1 MKHNYFLLN
10 KNRTSLG
17 QKSVWTVPIHEKQ
30 FKPNMRVRLVGGSAQ
45 LGTVNEYKTIS
56 VKLMNRSHN
65 STSSDNTSNSVLG
78 FFQLMDVAGN
88 VSLRLSPIDI
98 TAIIKSNPTEWSFSL
113 YDVDDD
119 EIFYTD
125 ITALN
130 LVLEVEYIDNEKERG
145 VTLKLL

>member
-17 QKSVWTVPIHEKQ
+17 QKSVWTVPLHEKQ

-45 LGTVNEYKTIS
+45 LATVNEYKTVS

-78 FFQLMDVAGN
+78 FFQQ
-88 VSLRLSPIDI
+88 
-98 TAIIKSNPTEWSFSL
+98 
-113 YDVDDD
+113 YDFLQMIV
-119 EIFYTD
+119 IHLTYYRF
-125 ITALN
+125 
-130 LVLEVEYIDNEKERG
+130 
-145 VTLKLL
+145 

>member
-1 MKHNYFLLN
+1 MCI
-10 KNRTSLG
+10 RD
-17 QKSVWTVPIHEKQ
+17 
-30 FKPNMRVRLVGGSAQ
+30 
-45 LGTVNEYKTIS
+45 
-56 VKLMNRSHN
+56 SHN

-119 EIFYTD
+119 EIFTQ
-125 ITALN
+125 TSQ
-130 LVLEVEYIDNEKERG
+130 R
-145 VTLKLL
+145 